1 MKKTFMCSLCCNGIL
16 GGALHIDENSITFKT
31 TKLTVAE
38 KYRNLVLLRKNIEK
52 ITWKTVILPVATIHI
67 NNGDKYSF
75 IIYNKEGFIKSVE
88 K

>member
-16 GGALHIDENSITFKT
+16 GGALYVDENSIAFKT

-38 KYRNLVLLRKNIEK
+38 KYRNLVMPRKNIEK
-52 ITWKTVILPVATIHI
+52 ITWKIIVFPVATIHI
-67 NNGDKYSF
+67 SNGDKYSF
-75 IIYNKEGFIKSVE
+75 IIYNKEGFIKYLE